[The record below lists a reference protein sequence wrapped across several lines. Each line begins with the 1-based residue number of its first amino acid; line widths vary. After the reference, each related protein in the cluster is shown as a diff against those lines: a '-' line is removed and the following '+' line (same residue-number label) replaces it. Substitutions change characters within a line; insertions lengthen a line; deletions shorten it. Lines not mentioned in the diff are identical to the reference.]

1 MLCVLLRGGGG
12 LWGPA
17 GCGVV
22 RSSEGRRG
30 VVWLLACGIER
41 GCEGI
46 VSFGD
51 EDRGLAVFVL
61 RGEKETSWI
70 VVAVRWRSGVDDG
83 LMWSFGFLV
92 KRSEIRGSLMQHH
105 ALGAILAGNIN
116 RWCRGTRPL
125 TSDKSVVQSC
135 KLDRPPKT
143 NSKSAKSSSAIRGA

>member
-1 MLCVLLRGGGG
+1 
-12 LWGPA
+12 
-17 GCGVV
+17 
-22 RSSEGRRG
+22 

-61 RGEKETSWI
+61 RGKKETSWI
-70 VVAVRWRSGVDDG
+70 VVAVRWRNGVDDG

-105 ALGAILAGNIN
+105 ALGAILAGNHQQ
-116 RWCRGTRPL
+116 
-125 TSDKSVVQSC
+125 VV
-135 KLDRPPKT
+135 
-143 NSKSAKSSSAIRGA
+143 